1 MNHEMI
7 ISLFNTYKNENY
19 VFLITEYVRG
29 MDLFDAIR
37 ELDLL
42 EDDAAKFYA
51 VGMICILE
59 YLHDR
64 GIIYRDLK
72 PENVMV
78 DHEGYPKLIDFGTAK
93 FIKGRTF
100 TIVGTP
106 HYMAPDTISGKGY
119 GFAADYWSLGVII
132 YEFLCGGLPFG
143 NDESDPY
150 VVYDCVLQE
159 KLVFP
164 NWLGKDFPSKGFIE
178 RLLDRNSVSRTGG
191 KKGPLKKEPWIAEIN
206 WDDVISKRLSP
217 PFIPPTE
224 LPTSEIADALR
235 KKVPA
240 DRGLAEMNRS
250 KEVKMRPPAQH
261 ANWDAEF

>member
-1 MNHEMI
+1 MLEMNHEMI
-7 ISLFNTYKNENY
+7 IGLFNTYKNENY
-19 VFLITEYVRG
+19 VFLLTEYVRG

-42 EDDAAKFYA
+42 EDDAAKFYT
-51 VGMICILE
+51 VGLMCILE
-59 YLHDR
+59 YMHDR

-119 GFAADYWSLGVII
+119 GFAADYWSLGVIL

-150 VVYDCVLQE
+150 VVYDCVL
-159 KLVFP
+159 
-164 NWLGKDFPSKGFIE
+164 
-178 RLLDRNSVSRTGG
+178 
-191 KKGPLKKEPWIAEIN
+191 
-206 WDDVISKRLSP
+206 
-217 PFIPPTE
+217 
-224 LPTSEIADALR
+224 
-235 KKVPA
+235 
-240 DRGLAEMNRS
+240 
-250 KEVKMRPPAQH
+250 
-261 ANWDAEF
+261 